1 MSAKQ
6 TDTMEYVGDLKFW
19 TRCGHPLGYHRGL
32 APKKKP
38 RRSGARFLG
47 EARSAGG
54 ARGVRLRR

>member
-38 RRSGARFLG
+38 RRSGARFYEG
-47 EARSAGG
+47 IS
-54 ARGVRLRR
+54 

>member
-19 TRCGHPLGYHRGL
+19 TRYGHPLGYHRGL

-38 RRSGARFLG
+38 PRSGAQGNIWGKG
-47 EARSAGG
+47 E
-54 ARGVRLRR
+54 VTWDDQI